1 MLRYFTA
8 LPFAVPALA
17 AGIIVSALVAKRIAR
32 RIHERPVL
40 VFLWLAS
47 LALVLSATLTPSG
60 HAFGLDEGLR
70 TTRVWTWSL
79 PSPGALSSVNWQSM
93 NILLFAPLG
102 FTSGLFTRR
111 RHIARFGTLA
121 LLVSVIVEIVQFTVI
136 PLGRS
141 QFNSAT
147 VLIGWAGIAIGLL
160 VGVLLSAVIRR
171 IRLGEPQTREN

>member
-17 AGIIVSALVAKRIAR
+17 AGIIVSALVAKHIAR

-47 LALVLSATLTPSG
+47 LALVLSATLTPSS
-60 HAFGLDEGLR
+60 HAIGLDVGLQ

-79 PSPGALSSVNWQSM
+79 PSPGALKSVNWQSM
-93 NILLFAPLG
+93 NLLLFVPLG
-102 FTSGLFTRR
+102 FASGLFTYRR
-111 RHIARFGTLA
+111 YVLQFGA
-121 LLVSVIVEIVQFTVI
+121 FAILVSVIVEIVQFVVI
-136 PLGRS
+136 PLGRA

-160 VGVLLSAVIRR
+160 VGVLLSTVKRR